1 MIEKSTIEKSKIECG
16 MKTHRLAFSL
26 ASLEG
31 LALIGLSVYLVVSA
45 IFRATTEMDALI
57 AMIAFSFFAG
67 TGLLVSAKGIK
78 DKRHFG
84 RAPIVLA
91 NAIAIGVSYYMTT
104 GTRAMIGIPLG
115 IFAAVTLIAALFA
128 IPEAQ

>member
-1 MIEKSTIEKSKIECG
+1 

-31 LALIGLSVYLVVSA
+31 LGLIALSVYLVVNA
-45 IFRATTEMDALI
+45 IFKTTTEMDALI

-91 NAIAIGVSYYMTT
+91 NAIAIGVSYYMIT

-115 IFAAVTLIAALFA
+115 ITGAVTLIAALFA
-128 IPEAQ
+128 IPESQ